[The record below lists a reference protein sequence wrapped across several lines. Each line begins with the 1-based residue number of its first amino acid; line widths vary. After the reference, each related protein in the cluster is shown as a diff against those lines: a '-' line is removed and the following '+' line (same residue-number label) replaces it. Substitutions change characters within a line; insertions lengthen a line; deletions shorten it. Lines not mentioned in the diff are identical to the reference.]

1 MVRIGSFIENPFI
14 KRIALGVVLPLLAGC
29 AITMGARFDTSQV
42 AKIQPGV
49 TTQQQILDMMGQP
62 SSEGLKNGR
71 PLWTYLYAK
80 MPIVGGKVR
89 GTVLSIE
96 FDDNHRVE
104 TYSYVPY

>member
-1 MVRIGSFIENPFI
+1 MMRSGSCVETPFARRLAVGI
-14 KRIALGVVLPLLAGC
+14 LLPLVAGC
-29 AITMGARFDTSQV
+29 AITLGARFDTSRV

-49 TTQQQILDMMGQP
+49 TTQEEIQEMLGQP
-62 SSEGLKNGR
+62 ASEGLKNGR

-80 MPIVGGKVR
+80 MPIVGGQLR